1 MSRLLQ
7 SAPIERDRFVS
18 HVQSVSQ
25 ADVRSSRE
33 VKQAN
38 RAVVIAT
45 FPGRREHG
53 VPGRVLPMGGLA
65 PGWRVIKVP
74 TLASRAS
81 FTRSPISAIVAAA
94 IRALALTS
102 CGFYGRECS
111 VGEKTRPPF
120 RPSERKQD
128 LRLLRPDFGIS
139 GVGLHWFDV
148 RNNHEAA
155 RRGRWGAASTSRA
168 TSGSGRSCCG
178 SADWTL

>member
-7 SAPIERDRFVS
+7 PTPIERDRFVS

-45 FPGRREHG
+45 FPGHREHG
-53 VPGRVLPMGGLA
+53 VQGRVLPMGGLA

-94 IRALALTS
+94 IRALTLTS

-111 VGEKTRPPF
+111 VGEKTGIENGCF
-120 RPSERKQD
+120 RFRRRHSVTGLVSARY
-128 LRLLRPDFGIS
+128 LRIFHACSQSL
-139 GVGLHWFDV
+139 
-148 RNNHEAA
+148 
-155 RRGRWGAASTSRA
+155 
-168 TSGSGRSCCG
+168 
-178 SADWTL
+178 

>member
-1 MSRLLQ
+1 
-7 SAPIERDRFVS
+7 
-18 HVQSVSQ
+18 
-25 ADVRSSRE
+25 
-33 VKQAN
+33 
-38 RAVVIAT
+38 
-45 FPGRREHG
+45 
-53 VPGRVLPMGGLA
+53 MGGLA
-65 PGWRVIKVP
+65 PGWRLIKVP
-74 TLASRAS
+74 TLAYRAS

-94 IRALALTS
+94 LRALALTS

-155 RRGRWGAASTSRA
+155 CRGRWGAASTSRG

-178 SADWTL
+178 SAIGLSRVGILVHPFSTITHSLREGPIELWFFLLGDI